1 MFKQKRQKEQKAEL
15 AKGLVLAA
23 KLQREG
29 KLVAGHPG
37 VERVLKF
44 IGELPG
50 SDFARQAHL
59 RKELEDP
66 KKNEGFLAMLHAVRP
81 QLEALQA
88 RDRHVQR
95 SIDRDIDRGMSR

>member
-1 MFKQKRQKEQKAEL
+1 M
-15 AKGLVLAA
+15 
-23 KLQREG
+23 
-29 KLVAGHPG
+29 
-37 VERVLKF
+37 LKF

-50 SDFARQAHL
+50 SDFARQAYL

-88 RDRHVQR
+88 RDRHIER
-95 SIDRDIDRGMSR
+95 SLDRDIDRGMSR